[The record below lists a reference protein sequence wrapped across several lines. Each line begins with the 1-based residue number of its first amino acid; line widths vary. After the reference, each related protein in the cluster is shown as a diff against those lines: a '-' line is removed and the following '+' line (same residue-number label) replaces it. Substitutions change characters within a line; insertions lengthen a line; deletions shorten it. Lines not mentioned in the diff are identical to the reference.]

1 MFNGQVLFLAMVVV
15 GMLSLPVAL
24 AWAVLDNWVHERRQA
39 RPAVI
44 LAAVPVRAQAS
55 VAGR

>member
-1 MFNGQVLFLAMVVV
+1 MFNGQFLFLAMVVV

-39 RPAVI
+39 RPAI
-44 LAAVPVRAQAS
+44 LAAVPVRARAS